1 MKFLSILVAV
11 ATLAAKVSG
20 HCMLFAISF
29 LELETKSLVDILPEL
44 IVGGVNTSAWQYV
57 R

>member
-20 HCMLFAISF
+20 HCMLFVISF